1 MTIRRQVPPLF
12 QQHHVAFDTTNIFI
26 MVRHTAQVILFL
38 IVAQVATADSD
49 AIRRRRRG
57 VLEVD
62 HQESAAEILASLWE
76 KDGINP
82 DQRSLAK
89 KGGMMDGKGGKGGK
103 GKKGKDKEDKGK
115 GGKGGKSEDMSFYY
129 F

>member
-1 MTIRRQVPPLF
+1 
-12 QQHHVAFDTTNIFI
+12 
-26 MVRHTAQVILFL
+26 MVRHAVTAVVCLLVSQAV
-38 IVAQVATADSD
+38 ADSD

-62 HQESAAEILASLWE
+62 HKESAAQVLASLWE

-82 DQRSLAK
+82 EHRGLAK
-89 KGGMMDGKGGKGGK
+89 KGGNKGS
-103 GKKGKDKEDKGK
+103 KKGQMKG
-115 GGKGGKSEDMSFYY
+115 EDMSFYY

>member
-1 MTIRRQVPPLF
+1 
-12 QQHHVAFDTTNIFI
+12 
-26 MVRHTAQVILFL
+26 MVRRISVTILCLL
-38 IVAQVATADSD
+38 ITQVAADSD

-76 KDGINP
+76 KDGIKP
-82 DQRSLAK
+82 DQRGLAK
-89 KGGMMDGKGGKGGK
+89 KGEKKDPKKDS
-103 GKKGKDKEDKGK
+103 KKGQMKGD
-115 GGKGGKSEDMSFYY
+115 DMSFYY

>member
-1 MTIRRQVPPLF
+1 M
-12 QQHHVAFDTTNIFI
+12 
-26 MVRHTAQVILFL
+26 MVRHITTTILCL
-38 IVAQVATADSD
+38 LVSQAVADSD

-62 HQESAAEILASLWE
+62 HKESAAEVLASLWE

-82 DQRSLAK
+82 DNRGLAK
-89 KGGMMDGKGGKGGK
+89 KGG
-103 GKKGKDKEDKGK
+103 KKGSKKGQMK
-115 GGKGGKSEDMSFYY
+115 GEDMSFYY

>member
-1 MTIRRQVPPLF
+1 
-12 QQHHVAFDTTNIFI
+12 
-26 MVRHTAQVILFL
+26 MVRHIAPSILCLLLLAVIQVD
-38 IVAQVATADSD
+38 ADSE

-76 KDGINP
+76 KDGIIP
-82 DQRSLAK
+82 DQRGLAK
-89 KGGMMDGKGGKGGK
+89 KGGKKESKGP
-103 GKKGKDKEDKGK
+103 KKGQMKGD
-115 GGKGGKSEDMSFYY
+115 DMSFYY

>member
-1 MTIRRQVPPLF
+1 
-12 QQHHVAFDTTNIFI
+12 
-26 MVRHTAQVILFL
+26 MVRHIVQAILCLLVIQV
-38 IVAQVATADSD
+38 TADSD

-82 DQRSLAK
+82 DQRGLAK
-89 KGGMMDGKGGKGGK
+89 KGEKKGPKKGMMKG
-103 GKKGKDKEDKGK
+103 D
-115 GGKGGKSEDMSFYY
+115 DMSFYY

>member
-1 MTIRRQVPPLF
+1 
-12 QQHHVAFDTTNIFI
+12 
-26 MVRHTAQVILFL
+26 MVRHIITVLL
-38 IVAQVATADSD
+38 CLLVATVTADSE

-76 KDGINP
+76 KDGFQP
-82 DQRSLAK
+82 DQRDLAK
-89 KGGMMDGKGGKGGK
+89 KGDKDKK
-103 GKKGKDKEDKGK
+103 DAKKGQMKGD
-115 GGKGGKSEDMSFYY
+115 DMSFYY